1 VYHASAPPSG
11 LYSKYYERS
20 HSYNHPAHSFHPAQ
34 QLKSVSP
41 VSGDMRGRSGTDAE
55 SRPRVSRSFTFLA
68 GKNHFCGGNKFTFLA
83 GKEIFFG
90 EKNSLFWREKFS
102 LFLSSVFCFVAVMWL
117 AALQNMLL
125 IGSEANLTAA
135 AVTNAILAL

>member
-55 SRPRVSRSFTFLA
+55 SRPRVSRRFFG
-68 GKNHFCGGNKFTFLA
+68 GKK
-83 GKEIFFG
+83 IFFG
-90 EKNSLFWREKFS
+90 EKKI
-102 LFLSSVFCFVAVMWL
+102 LFLA
-117 AALQNMLL
+117 
-125 IGSEANLTAA
+125 GK
-135 AVTNAILAL
+135 